1 MRESDP
7 LTVISGIGPKT
18 EAYFKSLGV
27 CSLLDML
34 LFFPRTYKKY
44 PLPKDHPEDEGEY
57 CAVTGSF
64 ERRPVTRRF
73 RGLTI
78 TTDRLY
84 SESGDE
90 IEVIWYRMPYIEKS
104 IKLYNKYVVYGRVSN
119 HSGHL
124 RFEQPALFDT
134 EKYYTMTKR
143 PAPVYHLTKGL
154 SNNTVSKAVDG
165 ALSIC
170 LPLKDPIPGYLL
182 NKNQLPDINRS
193 LINIHKPD
201 SDIDIENSVRRFS
214 YQEFLIYFLTEELQ
228 RSENKDVRNKFFFKN
243 DSCLRS
249 VTGSLPFE
257 LTGGQKKAL
266 SDIIE
271 DMNGLF
277 VTERLIQGDVG
288 SGKTAVAF
296 LSMIYAAENHYQSAL
311 MAPTEVLCDQH
322 FEKMI
327 KLISENNLPFKAVC
341 LKGGMKQSDR
351 KDALNKIKSGEADF
365 IIGTHALISDNV
377 TYHNL
382 CLVITDEQ
390 HRFGVRQ
397 RAVLMEKGEFP
408 FSVIMSATPIPRT
421 LSLILYKGMNVSEI
435 RDVPKS
441 RKKILTAILKS
452 SERNKAWKFIS
463 DEVAKGHQA
472 YIICP
477 FIEESETMDGENV
490 TDYMDLY
497 QKNFPEIKSGMLH
510 GRMSLDKKNDIMK
523 KFKEHE
529 IDVLISTTV
538 VEVGVD
544 VANATVILI
553 ENADRF
559 GLTQL
564 HQLRGR
570 VGRGDQQSF
579 CILMDSSNGKNQ
591 NASKRLSALQESR
604 DGFEVAEKDLILRGP
619 GDIKG
624 TRQSGE
630 AGFFIADSM
639 RNPELL
645 KEAADDAANII
656 KDDPMLCKDE
666 NKDLRKIC
674 ESKDRLIYTNL

>member
-18 EAYFKSLGV
+18 EAYFKTLGV

-44 PLPKDHPEDEGEY
+44 PLPKDLPEDAGEY
-57 CAVTGSF
+57 CAISGSF
-64 ERRPVTRRF
+64 MRRPVTRRF
-73 RGLTI
+73 RGLSV
-78 TTDRLY
+78 TTVKLI
-84 SESGDE
+84 SENGDE

-104 IKLYNKYVVYGRVSN
+104 VKLYKRYIVYGRVSN

-124 RFEQPALFDT
+124 RLEQPSLFDPD
-134 EKYYTMTKR
+134 KYNLMTKK

-154 SNNTVSKAVDG
+154 SNNTVHKAVDV

-170 LPLKDPIPGYLL
+170 LPLNDPVPAYLL
-182 NKNQLPDINRS
+182 DKNKLPDINRS
-193 LINIHKPD
+193 LFYIHKPD
-201 SDIDIENSVRRFS
+201 SDLDIENAIRRFS
-214 YQEFLIYFLTEELQ
+214 YQEFLIYFLTEEIDQ
-228 RSENKDVRNKFFFKN
+228 SEKKDVRNKFVFRN

-249 VTGSLPFE
+249 VTASLPFE
-257 LTGGQKKAL
+257 LTKGQKKAL
-266 SDIIE
+266 SDILE
-271 DMNGLF
+271 DMNGSI

-322 FEKMI
+322 FEKMQ
-327 KLISENNLPFKAVC
+327 KLISENNLPFTAVC
-341 LKGGMKQSDR
+341 LKGSMKQSER
-351 KDALNKIKSGEADF
+351 KDALKKIKSGEADF
-365 IIGTHALISDNV
+365 VIGTHALISDNV
-377 TYHNL
+377 SYHNL

-397 RAVLMEKGEFP
+397 RAMLMEKGEFP

-421 LSLILYKGMNVSEI
+421 LSLILYKGMNISEI

-463 DEVAKGHQA
+463 DEVLKGHQA

-477 FIEESETMDGENV
+477 FIEESESLDGENV
-490 TDYMDLY
+490 SDYLDLY

-510 GRMSLDKKNDIMK
+510 GRMPLDKKNDIMK
-523 KFKEHE
+523 KFKDHE
-529 IDVLISTTV
+529 IDVLVSTTV

-544 VANATVILI
+544 VPDATVILI

-579 CILMDSSNGKNQ
+579 CILMNSSNGKNQ
-591 NASKRLSALQESR
+591 NAMMRLSALQESR
-604 DGFEVAEKDLILRGP
+604 DGFEVAEKDLMLRGP
-619 GDIKG
+619 GDIRG
-624 TRQSGE
+624 QRQSGE
-630 AGFFIADSM
+630 AGFFIADSIS
-639 RNPELL
+639 NPELL
-645 KEAADDAANII
+645 KAAADDAADII
-656 KDDPMLCKDE
+656 RDDPKLCKDV

-674 ESKDRLIYTNL
+674 ESKDRFIYTNL